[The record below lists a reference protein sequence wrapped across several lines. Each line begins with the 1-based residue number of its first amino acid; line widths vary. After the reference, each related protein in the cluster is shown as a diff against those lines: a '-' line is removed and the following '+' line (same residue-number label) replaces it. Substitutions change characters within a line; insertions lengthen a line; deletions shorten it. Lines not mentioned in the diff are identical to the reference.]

1 MIGNDSEYTKMYCA
15 ETNHWWYKILH
26 LQTLK
31 RIESHFSSQDLQIV
45 DAGCGTGGLLNYL
58 SQNGYFKASG
68 IDISEQA
75 ISCCR
80 MRGVNATRENV
91 LNIDK
96 IFKQTSLDVIICNDV
111 LYYLSFGEKLDLLF
125 KFHSLLK
132 ENGIIIMNNPSLK
145 MFRGIHDVAIGIR
158 KRVTKYSIESLAE
171 TTKFKVSDFRYWP
184 FLLSPLILAVRL
196 FQRIKIL
203 FFKNIEFKSD
213 VSMQP
218 FYINYILFLITKFEL
233 VVSRN
238 FFLGSSCITT
248 LVKQRRL

>member
-1 MIGNDSEYTKMYCA
+1 MIGNDSEYTKMF
-15 ETNHWWYKILH
+15 EVESQHWWYKILH

-58 SQNGYFKASG
+58 SLYGYFKVSG

-96 IFKQTSLDVIICNDV
+96 IFKQTSMDVIICNDV
-111 LYYLSFGEKLDLLF
+111 LCYLSFEEKLDLLA

-132 ENGIIIMNNPSLK
+132 ENGIIIMNNPSLQ
-145 MFRGIHDVAIGIR
+145 MFRGTHDIAVGIR
-158 KRVTKYSIESLAE
+158 KRVTRYSIESLAE
-171 TTKFKVSDFRYWP
+171 ITKFKVCDFRYWP
-184 FLLSPLILAVRL
+184 FLLSPLILTVRL

-203 FFKNIEFKSD
+203 FSKNLEFKSD
-213 VSMQP
+213 ITMQSS
-218 FYINYILFLITKFEL
+218 YINYMLFLITKFEL
-233 VVSRN
+233 IVSRN